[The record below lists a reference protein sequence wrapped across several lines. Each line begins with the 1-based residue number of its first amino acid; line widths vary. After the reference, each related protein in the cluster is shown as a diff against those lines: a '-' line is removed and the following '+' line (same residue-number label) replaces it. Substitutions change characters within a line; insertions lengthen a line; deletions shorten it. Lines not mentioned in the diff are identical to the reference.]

1 MVDVEVQAVFSSSVE
16 AVSSYACDPS
26 HAPTWYVNIQS
37 VEWLTAPPV
46 QVGSQMAFVAHFLG
60 RRLAYTYEVTE
71 LVPGERMVMRTAEGP
86 FPMQTTYVFVAEG
99 TGSRM
104 TLRNQGEPKGFSRL
118 MAPLMARMMRRA
130 MTRDLAK
137 LREILDRA

>member
-130 MTRDLAK
+130 MTKDLAK
-137 LREILDRA
+137 LREILDGV

>member
-26 HAPTWYVNIQS
+26 HASTWYVNIQS

-86 FPMQTTYVFVAEG
+86 FPMQTTYSFAAEG
-99 TGSRM
+99 PGTRM
-104 TLRNQGEPKGFSRL
+104 SLRNQGEPKGFSRL

-130 MTRDLAK
+130 MTKDLAK
-137 LREILDRA
+137 LREILDGV